1 MPRSGIPHP
10 HARGHLHRAG
20 GVVHRGDELPQAFW
34 APGFRHLPGRGGSYS
49 LHASVLRLLGDHQ
62 SGCRDRVRLFPIPG
76 GAGPVSP
83 EAGDALRAPD
93 RSTPARDEGSWYV
106 GLTNTDRFGGG
117 QGQHIRRYGSGQHP
131 GRRFHLRS
139 ELRGEAVPIAS
150 WAICGGDNG
159 THIPPPLPARGGG
172 RARAPEG
179 DPGLRPAHDRLHH
192 GPGHCGTHC
201 SPGSVITLL
210 FQHGAF
216 ETSDTSRTAW
226 ALLFYALGLFSY
238 AGRDT
243 LTRVFYAYQDTRTP
257 VKISVVAVVLNIAVS
272 LVLMRFLGVGG
283 LALGTTI
290 AMTVNM
296 IVLMELLR
304 RRLGPM
310 GFGRL
315 LRSFLRILAAAGI
328 MGLAVWG
335 VDGLLVGWVE
345 VGNLGLGARVAA
357 GMAAGVV
364 VYVGSAALGGIR
376 ELDEAKEMLREAFR
390 RSSPEL

>member
-10 HARGHLHRAG
+10 HARGHLHRVG
-20 GVVHRGDELPQAFW
+20 GTVHRGDELPQAFW
-34 APGFRHLPGRGGSYS
+34 APGLRHLPGCGGRDS
-49 LHASVLRLLGDHQ
+49 LHVPLRGLLGDYQ
-62 SGCRDRVRLFPIPG
+62 PGRWNRVRRLL
-76 GAGPVSP
+76 V
-83 EAGDALRAPD
+83 
-93 RSTPARDEGSWYV
+93 PAAV
-106 GLTNTDRFGGG
+106 GL
-117 QGQHIRRYGSGQHP
+117 IV
-131 GRRFHLRS
+131 
-139 ELRGEAVPIAS
+139 LRGP
-150 WAICGGDNG
+150 
-159 THIPPPLPARGGG
+159 
-172 RARAPEG
+172 
-179 DPGLRPAHDRLHH
+179 
-192 GPGHCGTHC
+192 
-201 SPGSVITLL
+201 VITLL
-210 FQHGAF
+210 FEHGAF
-216 ETSDTSRTAW
+216 EASDTSRTAW

-376 ELDEAKEMLREAFR
+376 ELDEAKEMLREVFP
-390 RSSPEL
+390 RSSPEV